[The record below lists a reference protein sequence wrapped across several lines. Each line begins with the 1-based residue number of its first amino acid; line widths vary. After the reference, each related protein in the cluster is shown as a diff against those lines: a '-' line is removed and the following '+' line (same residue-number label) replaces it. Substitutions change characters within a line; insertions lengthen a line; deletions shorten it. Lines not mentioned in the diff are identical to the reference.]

1 METQPLTH
9 WFLARLK
16 YSSKMEQPFYSTSLR
31 NYEDANADGQTRV
44 LAPKVQQSDD
54 APQCQIYFGQ
64 GIASFQSA
72 EPFAYVNTDE
82 AYTGNLIMTS
92 KQMKATIAKIQK
104 ANAEKTD
111 ADATADAK

>member
-9 WFLARLK
+9 WFIARLK
-16 YSSKMEQPFYSTSLR
+16 YSIKMEQPFYSTSLR

-44 LAPKVQQSDD
+44 LAPKVQQSDA

-64 GIASFQSA
+64 GMASFQSA

-82 AYTGNLIMTS
+82 AYTGNLIMSS
-92 KQMKATIAKIQK
+92 KQMKATIAKIQEAK
-104 ANAEKTD
+104 AEQAD
-111 ADATADAK
+111 AVATADSE